1 MYYLNPYL
9 SRHLFKEFST
19 QLQNMSSMYSS
30 QCWGIIIQ
38 WGKYEIFSDIIIF
51 SQLIYFTLMPR
62 LDNLVVRSRTTIKSN
77 RHKNKTQ
84 KADTKYLREGTVDK
98 GVNIIQ

>member
-1 MYYLNPYL
+1 
-9 SRHLFKEFST
+9 
-19 QLQNMSSMYSS
+19 
-30 QCWGIIIQ
+30 
-38 WGKYEIFSDIIIF
+38 
-51 SQLIYFTLMPR
+51 MPR

-84 KADTKYLREGTVDK
+84 KADTEYLREGTVDK

>member
-19 QLQNMSSMYSS
+19 QLQNMSSMYSP

-38 WGKYEIFSDIIIF
+38 WGKYENFSDIIIF
-51 SQLIYFTLMPR
+51 TPIDLFHTYAQ
-62 LDNLVVRSRTTIKSN
+62 VRQSCC
-77 RHKNKTQ
+77 TQ
-84 KADTKYLREGTVDK
+84 QNYYQ
-98 GVNIIQ
+98 I